1 METDKLPGSGLVA
14 RCRRRSMG
22 RVRKRGRLWRVGWR
36 RRADREMSVAGSTVG
51 CVISPSVTAQARDE
65 SGVPAGLRGP
75 QLELV
80 RPVPP
85 ADGSGEAELGEAEL
99 GEAELGE
106 VEFVVVDLETT
117 GWSPREAAI
126 TEIGAVRVRGGQR

>member
-1 METDKLPGSGLVA
+1 
-14 RCRRRSMG
+14 
-22 RVRKRGRLWRVGWR
+22 
-36 RRADREMSVAGSTVG
+36 MSVAGSTVG
-51 CVISPSVTAQARDE
+51 GVISPSGPPQARDE

-75 QLELV
+75 QLELD

-85 ADGSGEAELGEAEL
+85 ADGSGEAEL

-117 GWSPREAAI
+117 GGWPREGEFASLVTPGTPVPPKISDLTGISDWMLAAAPPLR
-126 TEIGAVRVRGGQR
+126 AVLPGLLEFSRG

>member
-1 METDKLPGSGLVA
+1 
-14 RCRRRSMG
+14 
-22 RVRKRGRLWRVGWR
+22 
-36 RRADREMSVAGSTVG
+36 MSVAGSTVG
-51 CVISPSVTAQARDE
+51 GVISPSGPPQARDE
-65 SGVPAGLRGP
+65 SGVPAGLGGP

-85 ADGSGEAELGEAEL
+85 ADGSGEAEL

-126 TEIGAVRVRGGQR
+126 TEIGAVRVRGGQRQGEFASLVNPGTPVPPKISD